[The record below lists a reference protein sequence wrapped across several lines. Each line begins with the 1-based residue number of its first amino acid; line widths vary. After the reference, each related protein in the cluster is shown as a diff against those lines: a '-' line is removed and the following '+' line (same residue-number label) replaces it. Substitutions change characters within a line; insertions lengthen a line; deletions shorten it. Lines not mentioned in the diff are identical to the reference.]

1 MSLPVLLY
9 LRYFFDCFAMFMIT
23 KTKHSEARCLF
34 VRLWVQYLSLSPF
47 LPSPSTSTV
56 PVRHRSDYQTATLNQ
71 DPVVQNQTKGS
82 A

>member
-34 VRLWVQYLSLSPF
+34 VRLWAQYLSLSFPALPF
-47 LPSPSTSTV
+47 DVDCSCSP
-56 PVRHRSDYQTATLNQ
+56 TAVIIKPLH
-71 DPVVQNQTKGS
+71 
-82 A
+82 